1 MDKGHQGQKISA
13 IIAKC
18 WADERFKQNLL
29 TDTRT
34 TLTAEGVALPDG
46 LEVRV
51 LENTATVVH
60 WILPRKPGDLS
71 DEDLN
76 GISAGVKT
84 IIYGPMPGDGAWR
97 KASQDLYAAR
107 KPIWVDVDYST
118 IVKPST
124 PNL

>member
-1 MDKGHQGQKISA
+1 MKTGHQRQKISA

-46 LEVRV
+46 LDVRV

-60 WILPRKPGDLS
+60 WILPRKPADLS
-71 DEDLN
+71 DDDLN
-76 GISAGVKT
+76 GISAGANC
-84 IIYGPMPGDGAWR
+84 YGPAYGDDDWY
-97 KASQDLYAAR
+97 KA
-107 KPIWVDVDYST
+107 IGM
-118 IVKPST
+118 
-124 PNL
+124 